1 MIAKQKAADR
11 GDGQAASR
19 IVRAGQRNSST
30 CRTESVSFIL
40 PIDDRYRLTGDEYAW
55 RIERRKGKCWRAIEW
70 HPSIEAAVN
79 SLGRRLVRTSQV
91 ASLVDAL
98 AAVDR
103 VACTL
108 KDALEPSFK
117 REVRS

>member
-1 MIAKQKAADR
+1 MTTNHKAAER
-11 GDGQAASR
+11 GDGQAAYPV
-19 IVRAGQRNSST
+19 VRAKQRDSSA

-40 PIDDRYRLTGDEYAW
+40 PIDDRYRLTADEYAW

-70 HPSIEAAVN
+70 HSSIETAVN

-91 ASLVDAL
+91 ASLADAL
-98 AAVDR
+98 GAVDR

-117 REVRS
+117 REMQS